1 MPTLIKDLCRYQIQE
16 IQFGNTHSCFI
27 NGSRMAYT
35 NGNNADAQLGCGNTK
50 PREAITVVK
59 GFEDQQVAVRC

>member
-1 MPTLIKDLCRYQIQE
+1 
-16 IQFGNTHSCFI
+16 
-27 NGSRMAYT
+27 MAYT

-59 GFEDQQVAVRC
+59 GFEDQPVAVRC